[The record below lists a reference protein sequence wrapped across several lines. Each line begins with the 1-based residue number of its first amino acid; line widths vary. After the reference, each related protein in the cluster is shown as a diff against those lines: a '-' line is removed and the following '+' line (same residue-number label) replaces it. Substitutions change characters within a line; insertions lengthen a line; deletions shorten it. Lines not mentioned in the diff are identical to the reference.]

1 MRQVDF
7 EIPQQ
12 RKQGTVNCDM
22 YIRAARRRAAQEELM
37 QRERN
42 IRRAIRRTE
51 IAIRIIGGA
60 WVAAVVAFVLSIT
73 QMAW

>member
-12 RKQGTVNCDM
+12 GQVNCDM
-22 YIRAARRRAAQEELM
+22 YIRATRRRAEEEKLM

-42 IRRAIRRTE
+42 IRRAIRQTE

-73 QMAW
+73 QIA

>member
-12 RKQGTVNCDM
+12 GQVNCDM
-22 YIRAARRRAAQEELM
+22 YIRATRRRAEEEKLM

-42 IRRAIRRTE
+42 IRRAIRQTE

-60 WVAAVVAFVLSIT
+60 WVAAVVAFILSLT
-73 QMAW
+73 QFAW

>member
-12 RKQGTVNCDM
+12 GQVNCDM
-22 YIRAARRRAAQEELM
+22 YIRSTRRRAEEEKLM

-73 QMAW
+73 QIA

>member
-7 EIPQQ
+7 EIPQ
-12 RKQGTVNCDM
+12 QGTVNCDM
-22 YIRAARRRAAQEELM
+22 YIRATRRRAEEEKLM

-42 IRRAIRRTE
+42 IRRAIRLTE
-51 IAIRIIGGA
+51 IAIKVLGGA

-73 QMAW
+73 QLAW

>member
-12 RKQGTVNCDM
+12 GQVNCDM
-22 YIRAARRRAAQEELM
+22 YIRATRRRAEEEKLM

-60 WVAAVVAFVLSIT
+60 WVAAVVAFILSLT
-73 QMAW
+73 QFAW

>member
-12 RKQGTVNCDM
+12 GQVNCDM
-22 YIRAARRRAAQEELM
+22 YIRATRRRAEEEKLM

-42 IRRAIRRTE
+42 LRRAIRRTE
-51 IAIRIIGGA
+51 IAIKVLGSA

-73 QMAW
+73 QLAW

>member
-12 RKQGTVNCDM
+12 GQVNCDM
-22 YIRAARRRAAQEELM
+22 YIRATRRRAEEEKLM

-73 QMAW
+73 QIA

>member
-1 MRQVDF
+1 MRKVDF
-7 EIPQQ
+7 EIQQ
-12 RKQGTVNCDM
+12 QGTVNCDM
-22 YIRAARRRAAQEELM
+22 YIRATRRRAEEEKLM

-42 IRRAIRRTE
+42 IRCAIRRTE

-73 QMAW
+73 QIA